1 MRATDIRYARRRPDN
16 FHQISFANTPTTVI
30 QMCLCISEWIRRRYS
45 SLVFRIAALDRLH
58 GWPAGVCAMDEA
70 QTLRILGWT
79 VGGIVGAVFVL
90 NAIALS
96 LI

>member
-1 MRATDIRYARRRPDN
+1 
-16 FHQISFANTPTTVI
+16 
-30 QMCLCISEWIRRRYS
+30 
-45 SLVFRIAALDRLH
+45 
-58 GWPAGVCAMDEA
+58 MDEK

-79 VGGIVGAVFVL
+79 VGCVVGAVFVL